1 MTILVKHTGIATE
14 CANYPSWLWLSVQ
27 PWEDSSPLQF
37 YWVCYIAVCA
47 GKAFFSEKF

>member
-1 MTILVKHTGIATE
+1 MTILVKHTGIAIE
-14 CANYPSWLWLSVQ
+14 CVNYPSWLWLSVQ

-47 GKAFFSEKF
+47 GKAFFF